1 MEVVGESLKNMDV
14 SLYHSFSE
22 GEEMT
27 LNEMRGKEWRR
38 NLGAWPFKSLAKLL
52 KVSNVCCGCNFY
64 GKLMTQNKIFCQYSV
79 IIVEIVHTKR
89 AEMEQMME
97 MQPKGIYKL

>member
-1 MEVVGESLKNMDV
+1 MTKFMEVVGESLKNMDV

-38 NLGAWPFKSLAKLL
+38 NLGA
-52 KVSNVCCGCNFY
+52 
-64 GKLMTQNKIFCQYSV
+64 
-79 IIVEIVHTKR
+79 
-89 AEMEQMME
+89 
-97 MQPKGIYKL
+97 